1 MEQIKEDERYCKG
14 QTNNLKE
21 LKMTGKG
28 RRYYRRKE
36 QVQGKKKTKIVRKPT
51 TNREGGKKVH
61 GQ

>member
-1 MEQIKEDERYCKG
+1 
-14 QTNNLKE
+14 
-21 LKMTGKG
+21 MTGKG